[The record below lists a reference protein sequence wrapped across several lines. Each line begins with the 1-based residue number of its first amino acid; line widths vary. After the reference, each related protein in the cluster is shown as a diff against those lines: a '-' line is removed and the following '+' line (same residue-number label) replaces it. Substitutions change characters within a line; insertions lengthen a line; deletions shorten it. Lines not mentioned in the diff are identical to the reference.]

1 MIYINN
7 YIIDLWEMQGY
18 NKNQQDAS
26 LRIEGF
32 IQVHWERVRELSI
45 FEIGML
51 ICFGISWPVSVIKS
65 IRMKSAKGKSL
76 TFLLAIFI
84 GYLFGITH
92 KLVYS
97 RDPVLYL
104 YLLNLMMVGA
114 DLILYFINKR
124 RDRENGIA

>member
-1 MIYINN
+1 M
-7 YIIDLWEMQGY
+7 G
-18 NKNQQDAS
+18 
-26 LRIEGF
+26 
-32 IQVHWERVRELSI
+32 VRDLSI

-51 ICFGISWPVSVIKS
+51 ICFGISWPVNVIKS

-76 TFLLAIFI
+76 AFLLAIFI

-104 YLLNLMMVGA
+104 YLLNLMMVGV
-114 DLILYFINKR
+114 DLILYFINRR